1 MRDYREKLVKGWLTD
16 GNNIAM
22 IPVRVRMT
30 SDDKGKSLSLTSEL
44 GDDADLQLGIP
55 LEAVEDII
63 KVVDK

>member
-30 SDDKGKSLSLTSEL
+30 SDDKGKSLSLTSEV